1 MSEHKQIP
9 LQTAL
14 EVACAAQR
22 YNKSYLKGYEEIYS
36 DDGVIMAYKFPNKE
50 LMRQALGLLNHNPKA
65 ESVFIPPLI
74 CTNLQDRDLANE
86 IKRYY
91 RKLVFAAVAG
101 EDSFLTE
108 VNTLLNSETIPENKL
123 GFIACLPHVQRK
135 EIAKKTFERMVESL
149 DDGYLGE
156 PGQSVEDKDCEIID
170 VRHSKAYD
178 AWNVLAIID
187 NKMVSWMC
195 KAQMTLGPC
204 VVVRATVK
212 AQGKHWG
219 NQHDETR
226 LNYVKAAQ

>member
-22 YNKSYLKGYEEIYS
+22 YNKAYLKSYEEIYS
-36 DDGVIMAYKFPNKE
+36 ADGTVMAYNFPNKE
-50 LMRQALGLLNHNPKA
+50 LMRQALGLIDYNPKQDPIFNA
-65 ESVFIPPLI
+65 PLI
-74 CTNLQDRDLANE
+74 CTNLQDRDHANK
-86 IKRYY
+86 IKKYY
-91 RKLVFAAVAG
+91 RKLMFNAVAG
-101 EDSFLTE
+101 DDEFFTE

-123 GFIACLPHVQRK
+123 GFIACLPHVQHK
-135 EIAKKTFERMVESL
+135 EIAKKTLEKIVDSL

-156 PGQSVEDKDCEIID
+156 PGELVEDKDCEVID

-187 NKMVSWMC
+187 NKMVSWMG
-195 KAQMTLGPC
+195 KARLTLGPC
-204 VVVRATVK
+204 VVVRAKVK